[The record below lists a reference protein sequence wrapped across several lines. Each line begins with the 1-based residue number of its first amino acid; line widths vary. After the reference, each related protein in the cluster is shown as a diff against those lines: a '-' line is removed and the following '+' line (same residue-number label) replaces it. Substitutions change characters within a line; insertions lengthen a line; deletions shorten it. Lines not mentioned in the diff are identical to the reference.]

1 MDSSI
6 NLLEPY
12 AQSSAFDDVEKAMQS
27 VFMTAFHEL
36 YGETVQDIHYFGMPH
51 LGSPKVVE
59 RFTKQDGLAVL
70 RRPSSSDETMRVI
83 YSNWRSLASK
93 RGLAFLEFVLQMLWA
108 DQWKIHRLYH
118 SIERLDGYP
127 TLAMTAKTQNSF
139 LTSRVM
145 ITLDS
150 EVSVNEL
157 IDLAPTLNKLVP
169 ANIVPKIS
177 YGAEIEETDEIKIY
191 AGFIPYAV
199 SYFQLFDYD
208 YLEADWG
215 EWILSKTF
223 TYDGVNATFHAFKTN
238 LKSFYEGVAIRNIYD
253 LVISLLDHPDYSEM
267 LGVIDAMDFVSK
279 DYGGY
284 KVDADNQRLVCVGL
298 PDDLDYLKSSTI
310 MFDRVKAYSNGG
322 TWDFIGADLM
332 MTICDYLEWTK
343 NGADIEKTVP
353 APINQT
359 SSHRYIVGAIIDYVS
374 FDECATK
381 YIDNLVAT
389 SPSWSGATLLER
401 TILSST
407 ELAVEYKQLYEVDSV
422 QSEEIFT
429 INKEIN
435 PEFVSEDATIFVV
448 VEQDE
453 LTNAFMLTREKALL
467 ESNEIIV
474 EYIDLAVE
482 SAYQIDSLDVNN
494 DLYAEN
500 IVYIPFSTVADQIF
514 IHHSDDSLF
523 WFEGAEEFLNKI
535 LMTTHNPNQADQ
547 LIPYLSLLSDF
558 ESSKVFIE

>member
-36 YGETVQDIHYFGMPH
+36 YGEKVQDIHYFGMPH

-238 LKSFYEGVAIRNIYD
+238 LKSFYEGVAIRNIYN
-253 LVISLLDHPDYSEM
+253 LVISVLAHPDYSEM
-267 LGVIDAMDFVSK
+267 LGVIDAMYFVSK
-279 DYGGY
+279 NYGGY

-359 SSHRYIVGAIIDYVS
+359 SSQRYIVGAIVDYVS

-381 YIDNLVAT
+381 YIDNLLAT

>member
-108 DQWKIHRLYH
+108 NQWEIHRLYH
-118 SIERLDGYP
+118 SKERIDGYP
-127 TLAMTAKTQNSF
+127 TLATTNRTQDSF
-139 LTSRVM
+139 LTSRIM

-150 EVSVNEL
+150 EVDVNEL
-157 IDLAPTLNKLVP
+157 VDLAPTLNRLVP

-177 YGAEIEETDEIKIY
+177 YGAEIEETDEIKMY

-267 LGVIDAMDFVSK
+267 LGVIDAMYFVSK
-279 DYGGY
+279 NYGGY

-359 SSHRYIVGAIIDYVS
+359 SSQRYIVGAIVDYVS
-374 FDECATK
+374 FDDCATK
-381 YIDNLVAT
+381 YIDNLLAT
-389 SPSWSGATLLER
+389 SPIWSGATLLER

-429 INKEIN
+429 VNKEIN

-467 ESNEIIV
+467 ESKDLIV

>member
-215 EWILSKTF
+215 DWILSKKF

-238 LKSFYEGVAIRNIYD
+238 LKSFYEGIAIRNIYN
-253 LVISLLDHPDYSEM
+253 LVVSLLAHPDYSQM
-267 LGVIDAMDFVSK
+267 LGVIDAMNFVSK

-284 KVDADNQRLVCVGL
+284 KVDADNQRLICVGL
-298 PDDLDYLKSSTI
+298 PEDLDYLKSSTI

-343 NGADIEKTVP
+343 NGAEIEKTVP

-359 SSHRYIVGAIIDYVS
+359 SSHRYIIDTIVDYVS

-381 YIDNLVAT
+381 YIDNLLAT
-389 SPSWSGATLLER
+389 SPNWSGATLLER

-407 ELAVEYKQLYEVDSV
+407 EFAMEYKQLYEVDSV
-422 QSEEIFT
+422 QNEEIFT
-429 INKEIN
+429 VNKEIN
-435 PEFVSEDATIFVV
+435 PEFVSEDATIIVV
-448 VEQDE
+448 VGQDE
-453 LTNAFMLTREKALL
+453 LTNAFTLTREKAIL
-467 ESNEIIV
+467 ESKDLIV
-474 EYIDLAVE
+474 EYIDLAVK

-494 DLYAEN
+494 DLYTEN

>member
-108 DQWKIHRLYH
+108 NQWEIHRLYH
-118 SIERLDGYP
+118 SKERIDGYP
-127 TLAMTAKTQNSF
+127 TLATTNRTQDSF
-139 LTSRVM
+139 LTSRIM

-150 EVSVNEL
+150 EVDVNEL
-157 IDLAPTLNKLVP
+157 VDLAPTLNRLVP

-177 YGAEIEETDEIKIY
+177 YGAEIEETDEIKMY

-267 LGVIDAMDFVSK
+267 LGVIDAMTFVSK

-298 PDDLDYLKSSTI
+298 PADLDYLKSSTI

-359 SSHRYIVGAIIDYVS
+359 SSNRYVVGTIVDYVS
-374 FDECATK
+374 FDDCATK
-381 YIDNLVAT
+381 YIDNLLAT
-389 SPSWSGATLLER
+389 SPNWSGATLLER

-429 INKEIN
+429 VNKEIN

-558 ESSKVFIE
+558 ESSKVLIE

>member
-238 LKSFYEGVAIRNIYD
+238 LKSFYEGVAIRNIYN
-253 LVISLLDHPDYSEM
+253 LVISVLAHPDYSEM
-267 LGVIDAMDFVSK
+267 LGVIDAMYFVSK
-279 DYGGY
+279 NYGGY

-359 SSHRYIVGAIIDYVS
+359 SSQRYIVGAIVDYVS

-429 INKEIN
+429 VNKEIN

-467 ESNEIIV
+467 ESKDLIV

>member
-359 SSHRYIVGAIIDYVS
+359 SSQRYIVGAIVDYVS

-429 INKEIN
+429 VNKEIN

-467 ESNEIIV
+467 ESKDLIV